1 MKRVVG
7 LPGDTIELRNEVLL
21 VNGVA
26 QRYSVQDAAPFRRD
40 IFEDRNPVVAVESLG
55 SCDHYVMILPG
66 RRAMR
71 SFGRLVVPPGQ
82 YFMMGDSRD
91 NSNDSRFIGTV
102 ARSEI
107 VGKASAVILSLD
119 TSRYLMPR
127 VKRFVR
133 SLALDHT

>member
-1 MKRVVG
+1 
-7 LPGDTIELRNEVLL
+7 
-21 VNGVA
+21 
-26 QRYSVQDAAPFRRD
+26 
-40 IFEDRNPVVAVESLG
+40 
-55 SCDHYVMILPG
+55 
-66 RRAMR
+66 
-71 SFGRLVVPPGQ
+71 
-82 YFMMGDSRD
+82 MMGDSRD